1 MTEVAELY
9 TQIGITG
16 VVVCLFAFM
25 IKSLI
30 DKNREQSE
38 DLDEIQKSISQMQT
52 EISNSQQ
59 IVIKLVDRI
68 NRSSE
73 KREEFWRE
81 ISDDLSFLKGRING
95 KGGN

>member
-1 MTEVAELY
+1 
-9 TQIGITG
+9 
-16 VVVCLFAFM
+16 M

-38 DLDEIQKSISQMQT
+38 DLDEIQKSISQMQS

>member
-38 DLDEIQKSISQMQT
+38 DLDEIQKSISQMQS

>member
-30 DKNREQSE
+30 DKNREQSD
-38 DLDEIQKSISQMQT
+38 DLDEIQKSISQMQS

>member
-1 MTEVAELY
+1 MNEVAELY
-9 TQIGITG
+9 MELGVQGI
-16 VVVCLFAFM
+16 VVVLFVFM
-25 IKSLI
+25 IKSLM
-30 DKNREQSE
+30 DKNNAQSD
-38 DLDEIQKSISQMQT
+38 DLDDIQKSISRMES

-73 KREEFWRE
+73 KREDFWRE

>member
-38 DLDEIQKSISQMQT
+38 DLDEIQKSISQMQS

-59 IVIKLVDRI
+59 IVIKVVDRI

>member
-1 MTEVAELY
+1 MKCRSV
-9 TQIGITG
+9 
-16 VVVCLFAFM
+16 
-25 IKSLI
+25 
-30 DKNREQSE
+30 KNREQAE
-38 DLDEIQKSISQMQT
+38 YVEYIRKVIRQMQS

-59 IVIKLVDRI
+59 IVIKVVDRI